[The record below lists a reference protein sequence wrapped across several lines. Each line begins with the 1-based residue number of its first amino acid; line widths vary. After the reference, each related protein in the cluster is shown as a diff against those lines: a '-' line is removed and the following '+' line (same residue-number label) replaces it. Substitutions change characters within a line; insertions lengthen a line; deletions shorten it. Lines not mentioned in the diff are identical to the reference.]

1 MSRPPSA
8 FVEPASPTR
17 LWLIP
22 VASVMAGSLT
32 TILPFVASF
41 PVLPPFGLMVLAAW
55 RLLRP
60 EALRVWAPIPFGF
73 FDDLVSGQP
82 TGSAVLLWSLSFLAI
97 DMLDQRLV
105 ARDFWQDWVLAT
117 GAIAFALI
125 GGRLIATGIE
135 AHVDTLLLFQVIVA
149 VLLYP
154 FVARLVAW
162 LDVKRG
168 RA

>member
-8 FVEPASPTR
+8 FAPEASPTQQ
-17 LWLIP
+17 WLIP
-22 VASVMAGSLT
+22 VAAVMAGSLVT
-32 TILPFVASF
+32 AIPFIATF
-41 PVLPPFGLMVLAAW
+41 PVLPPFGLMILLGW
-55 RLLRP
+55 RLMRAD
-60 EALRVWAPIPFGF
+60 ALRVWAPIPFGL

-82 TGSAVLLWSLSFLAI
+82 MGSAVMLWSMAFLAI

-125 GGRLIATGIE
+125 GGRLIATGIA
-135 AHVDTLLLFQVIVA
+135 AHVDTPLLFQVIVA

-162 LDVKRG
+162 LDLKRG

>member
-8 FVEPASPTR
+8 FAPQTSPTGQ
-17 LWLIP
+17 WLIP
-22 VASVMAGSLT
+22 VASVLVGSLVT
-32 TILPFVASF
+32 TIPFIATF
-41 PVLPPFGLMVLAAW
+41 PVLPPFGLMALLGW

-60 EALRVWAPIPFGF
+60 DALRVWAPIPFGF

-82 TGSAVLLWSLSFLAI
+82 IGSAVMLWSVAFLII

-105 ARDFWQDWVLAT
+105 SRDFWQDWVLAS
-117 GAIAFALI
+117 GAIAFSLI
-125 GGRLIATGIE
+125 GGRLIATGLE

-162 LDVKRG
+162 LDRKRG

>member
-1 MSRPPSA
+1 VSRPPSA
-8 FVEPASPTR
+8 FAPEASPTQQ
-17 LWLIP
+17 WLIP
-22 VASVMAGSLT
+22 VAAVMAGSLVT
-32 TILPFVASF
+32 AIPFIATF
-41 PVLPPFGLMVLAAW
+41 PVLSPFGLMILLGW
-55 RLLRP
+55 RLMRAD
-60 EALRVWAPIPFGF
+60 ALRVWAPIPFGL

-82 TGSAVLLWSLSFLAI
+82 MGSAVMLWSMAFLAI

-135 AHVDTLLLFQVIVA
+135 AHVDTPLLFQVIVA

-162 LDVKRG
+162 LDLKRG

>member
-8 FVEPASPTR
+8 FAEPASPTR

-22 VASVMAGSLT
+22 VASVMAGSLV
-32 TILPFVASF
+32 TILPFIASF
-41 PVLPPFGLMVLAAW
+41 PILPPFGLMILAAW
-55 RLLRP
+55 RLLRA
-60 EALRVWAPIPFGF
+60 EALRFWAPIPFGF

-82 TGSAVLLWSLSFLAI
+82 MGSAVLLWSMAFLAI
-97 DMLDQRLV
+97 DLLDQRLV
-105 ARDFWQDWVLAT
+105 ARDFWQDWVLAA

-135 AHVDTLLLFQVIVA
+135 AHVDTLLLIQVIVA

>member
-8 FVEPASPTR
+8 FAPQTSPTGQ
-17 LWLIP
+17 WLMP
-22 VASVMAGSLT
+22 VGSVMAGSLVT
-32 TILPFVASF
+32 AIPFIATF
-41 PVLPPFGLMVLAAW
+41 PVLPPFGLMILLGW
-55 RLLRP
+55 RLMRP
-60 EALRVWAPIPFGF
+60 DALRVWAPIPFGF

-82 TGSAVLLWSLSFLAI
+82 LGSAVMLWSMAFLAI

-154 FVARLVAW
+154 FVARLIAW
-162 LDVKRG
+162 LDLKRG